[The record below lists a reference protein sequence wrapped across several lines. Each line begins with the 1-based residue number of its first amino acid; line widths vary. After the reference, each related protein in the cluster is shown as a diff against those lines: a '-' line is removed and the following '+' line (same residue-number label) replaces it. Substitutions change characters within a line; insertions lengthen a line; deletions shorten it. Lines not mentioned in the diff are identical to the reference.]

1 MVMIDTGI
9 ISIVLSIAGFLLG
22 RVTAAKNKGEADGE
36 MKADIRYIK
45 NTQTELKDDIRLYGE
60 NYTEVRAELEKIK
73 GRVAKLEEIIKIYHQ
88 EGAL

>member
-45 NTQTELKDDIRLYGE
+45 NAQAELKDDIRLYGE

>member
-36 MKADIRYIK
+36 MKADIKYIK
-45 NTQTELKDDIRLYGE
+45 SSVEKQDARLESIGE
-60 NYTEVRAELEKIK
+60 NYEEVKLEIVRLKGRLDKLEKIVEMYHK
-73 GRVAKLEEIIKIYHQ
+73 GGE
-88 EGAL
+88 